1 MTGWQDHLLV
11 APVLLPL
18 AAAALLM
25 LFGEQRRRL
34 KAAINVVATLG
45 LLVVATLLLL
55 QADGTNTER
64 AAVYL
69 LGNWPAPFGIVLV
82 LDRLAAL
89 MVLLAAVVALA
100 GLVFSLARWHRAG
113 AHYHSLFQFMLVGLN
128 GAFLTGDLFNLFVF
142 FEVLLTASYG
152 LLLHG
157 SGRVRVKAGLRYVV
171 VNLASSLLFLL
182 GVAVIYGV
190 TGTLNMADLAQRMP
204 GIAASDLALLRGGI
218 GVLGVAFLVKAGMWP
233 LSFWLTGTYAA
244 ASAPVAAIFALM
256 TKVGV
261 YVILRLWMLLHGAA
275 EDTQFGH
282 EWLLVGGLMTILFGT
297 LGALASQ
304 SMARLAGSCVLIS
317 SGTLLAVIG
326 HADAR
331 VTAGALYYLVSSTLA
346 IAAFF
351 LLIELAERGRRSG
364 ADVLAVTLEA
374 FGDKDDELP
383 GDDEEIGAAMPAT
396 MALLGLGFV
405 ACALLLAGL
414 PPLSGFLAKFVLL
427 SALMGESGAPLSLRF
442 WGILLALLVSS
453 LAALIALTRA
463 GMRAFWIPLGRQV
476 PRVRVIEMMPVLTLL
491 ALTVI
496 LTVQAGAAMRYMHE
510 AAQALH
516 APLEYRDR
524 VLSAP
529 QTGAAME
536 TLP

>member
-1 MTGWQDHLLV
+1 MTAWQDHLLIV
-11 APVLLPL
+11 PVLLPL
-18 AAAALLM
+18 TAAALML

-34 KAAINVVATLG
+34 KAGINIVATLG
-45 LLVVATLLLL
+45 LLVVAWLLLL
-55 QADGTNTER
+55 QAGSSDPER

-69 LGNWPAPFGIVLV
+69 VGNWPAPFGIVLV

-100 GLVFSLARWHRAG
+100 GLLFSLARWHRAG

-182 GVAVIYGV
+182 GVALIYGV
-190 TGTLNMADLAQRMP
+190 TGTLNMADLAQRLP
-204 GIAASDLALLRGGI
+204 EVAASDLALLHAGI

-261 YVILRLWMLLHGAA
+261 YVIMRLWMLLYGAS
-275 EDTQFGH
+275 DGVQFGH
-282 EWLLVGGLMTILFGT
+282 EWLLIGGLMTILFGS

-317 SGTLLAVIG
+317 SGTLLAVVG

-331 VTAGALYYLVSSTLA
+331 VTASALYYLVNSTLA
-346 IAAFF
+346 ISAFF
-351 LLIELAERGRRSG
+351 LLVELAERGRRSG

-374 FGDKDDELP
+374 FGDMDDELP
-383 GDDEEIGAAMPAT
+383 DDDEEIGVAMPAT
-396 MALLGLGFV
+396 MALLGMGFV

-414 PPLSGFLAKFVLL
+414 PPLSGFLAKFALL
-427 SALMGESGAPLSLRF
+427 SALMGETGAPLSLRF

-476 PRVRVIEMMPVLTLL
+476 PRVRVLEMMPVLALL
-491 ALTVI
+491 ALTVM
-496 LTVQAGAAMRYMHE
+496 LTVQAGPVMRYMQE
-510 AAQALH
+510 AAQVLH
-516 APLEYRDR
+516 EPLEYRNQ

-529 QTGAAME
+529 RAAE
-536 TLP
+536 RLR